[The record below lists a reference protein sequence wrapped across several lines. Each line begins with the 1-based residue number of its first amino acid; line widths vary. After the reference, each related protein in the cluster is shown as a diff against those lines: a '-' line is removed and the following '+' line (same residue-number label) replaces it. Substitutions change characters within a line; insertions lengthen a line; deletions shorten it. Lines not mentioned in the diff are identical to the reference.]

1 MKFLEQ
7 EKKILAER
15 VFLEKSYQPTS
26 MTGDGIPQG
35 MLMLTTKR
43 LFFFSKGRGK
53 SNSNLILR
61 EVPGAVASGLTFG
74 LAGEVVSKFV
84 EFAEGGVSTLIERL
98 EYNDKS
104 EAFLNNE
111 ISFVVPLQ
119 GILSC
124 EKFGKISDQFAGLF
138 ASKKKYLRIGVEY
151 SSGANVNY
159 CIYSTNPKN
168 PLDYRRAINLKK
180 WCKEIVNARAQA
192 IDRDGENIPRSTNN
206 RTAISFFT

>member
-1 MKFLEQ
+1 
-7 EKKILAER
+7 
-15 VFLEKSYQPTS
+15 

-74 LAGEVVSKFV
+74 LAGEAVSRFV
-84 EFAEGGVSTLIERL
+84 EFAEGGVSNLIERL

-104 EAFLNNE
+104 EAFLNDE

-124 EKFGKISDQFAGLF
+124 EKFGKISDQLAGLF
-138 ASKKKYLRIGVEY
+138 ASKKRYLRIGIED